1 MGSGIRFVFFL
12 SKAIINTKYKIV
24 VIFGMRYGASWLE
37 STGRLSGLE
46 CVLAPV
52 FGNALVGFIGVYLIT
67 LYNL

>member
-1 MGSGIRFVFFL
+1 
-12 SKAIINTKYKIV
+12 
-24 VIFGMRYGASWLE
+24 MRYGASWLE

-67 LYNL
+67 LYNYSYRFCVHIKYNKKKNEIQLYILKK